1 MQPYTFYLG
10 KDFYSNFPAPVKEH
24 HTFYYHIITYISFI
38 EEEDTSYEDEVQKEL
53 LKIDIITVMSGM
65 NAKVD

>member
-1 MQPYTFYLG
+1 MQPYTFHLG

-38 EEEDTSYEDEVQKEL
+38 EEEDTSYEDEVQKKL
-53 LKIDIITVMSGM
+53 LKIV
-65 NAKVD
+65 V